1 MSKSD
6 FIQSAALS
14 FLLRTAHSNAQL
26 YTEFVNRDFISLI
39 GPIIR
44 SSKCIKSVHL
54 LNSIL
59 ETVCDVPVLTTRV
72 DQFQVIRSTQACIIE
87 PNLLIAI
94 INHYSDWH
102 NGNKPTHPDIIEI
115 LFATIQ
121 ALVREKHPR
130 QSLNIMRF
138 TSAGIIPAL
147 LNFCKVYLV
156 GVPQPI
162 YLSNKAAESLVSLIS
177 TFAGAPPS
185 PSLLDDITKVLL
197 LLHRPSDS
205 FVTHDR
211 SKFYYLLSSAVM
223 VKPKRLSLQLPNRH
237 LSLSLKRDRKNA
249 TMPSPIVENSR
260 IHQRSISLDN
270 SSTSNDDNFS
280 PTKYKQLSID
290 EQVETA
296 TTTGETKGAS
306 PDEDSDNRNDDKE
319 NDVPPANVFYVD
331 EGRHNSTLE
340 SIANCSRIKENAMSR
355 LQSPSGSATKLDKAL
370 MNMQIK
376 RQILGK
382 KRIHKRTRPKAKI
395 RSRSGSNADNQTD
408 RDGQRMSEL

>member
-1 MSKSD
+1 MD
-6 FIQSAALS
+6 
-14 FLLRTAHSNAQL
+14 
-26 YTEFVNRDFISLI
+26 
-39 GPIIR
+39 
-44 SSKCIKSVHL
+44 
-54 LNSIL
+54 
-59 ETVCDVPVLTTRV
+59 TVCDVPVLTTRV

-87 PNLLIAI
+87 PNLLISI

-102 NGNKPTHPDIIEI
+102 NGNKPTQPDIIEI

-147 LNFCKVYLV
+147 LKFCKVYLV

-211 SKFYYLLSSAVM
+211 SKFYFLLSSAVM

-237 LSLSLKRDRKNA
+237 LNLSLKRDRKNA
-249 TMPSPIVENSR
+249 TAPSPIAENSR
-260 IHQRSISLDN
+260 THQRSISLDN

-280 PTKYKQLSID
+280 PTKYKQRSID
-290 EQVETA
+290 EQVELA
-296 TTTGETKGAS
+296 AVTGGGPRDADNDT
-306 PDEDSDNRNDDKE
+306 DSDNRNDDKE
-319 NDVPPANVFYVD
+319 NHLPDNIFYAD
-331 EGRHNSTLE
+331 EGRRDSTLE
-340 SIANCSRIKENAMSR
+340 SIANCSRINEKAMSR
-355 LQSPSGSATKLDKAL
+355 LQSPSGSATKLDMAL
-370 MNMQIK
+370 MSMQIK

-382 KRIHKRTRPKAKI
+382 KRIHKRTRPKTKI
-395 RSRSGSNADNQTD
+395 RSRSGSNADTQTD
-408 RDGQRMSEL
+408 RDGYRMSEDGFK